1 VKRFLEKTWHFYVNV
16 VDAKDKKINVDKQ
29 KEKEFLNELE
39 VLRHKTIK
47 KVSNDIEEAKFN
59 TAIST
64 MMEYLNKLADINNL
78 GYKIPKDHYKT
89 FVILLSPFA
98 PHLCEEI

>member
-1 VKRFLEKTWHFYVNV
+1 MNT
-16 VDAKDKKINVDKQ
+16 DKQ

-47 KVSNDIEEAKFN
+47 KVSSDIEEAKFN

-64 MMEYLNKLADINNL
+64 MMEYLNKLTDANNL
-78 GYKIPKDHYKT
+78 GYKILKDHYKT
-89 FVILLSPFA
+89 FIVLLSPFA
-98 PHLCEEI
+98 PHMGEEI